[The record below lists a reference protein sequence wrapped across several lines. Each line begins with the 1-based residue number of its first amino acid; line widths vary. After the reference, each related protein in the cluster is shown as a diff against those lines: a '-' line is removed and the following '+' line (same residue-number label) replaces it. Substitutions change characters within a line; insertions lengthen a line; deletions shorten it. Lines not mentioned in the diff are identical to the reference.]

1 MSATAPVVTIDG
13 PAGVG
18 KSTVGRRI
26 ASILGLPFIDTGIF
40 YRALTVAAGRAGLR
54 AGSAREIARLAERLQ
69 LEINTDPS
77 APAQSWQA
85 RVDGEDLRGELW
97 DPALGS
103 LLSYVARQPE
113 VREALLH
120 FQRAPAADGAVA
132 VGRDTGTVVFPAA
145 DCKVYLDAPAEVR
158 VSRRRKELQGRGLET
173 PEEVLRADVLNRDQT
188 DRSRTHAP
196 LAVPADALA
205 IDTTSSS
212 AEEVVDLVLEECRRN
227 GIGTAGWVGHPR

>member
-1 MSATAPVVTIDG
+1 LSVSAPVVTIDG

-40 YRALTVAAGRAGLR
+40 YRALTVAASRAGLK
-54 AGSAREIARLAERLQ
+54 AGSAREIAGLAERLQ
-69 LEINTDPS
+69 LEINSDPE
-77 APAQSWQA
+77 APADSWQA
-85 RVDGEDLRGELW
+85 RVDGEDLTGELW

-113 VREALLH
+113 VRDALLH
-120 FQRAPAADGAVA
+120 FQRRPAAHGAVA

-145 DCKVYLDAPAEVR
+145 DCKVYLDAPPEVR
-158 VSRRRKELQGRGLET
+158 VGRRRKELQGRGLET

-196 LAVPADALA
+196 LTVPADALA
-205 IDTTSSS
+205 IDTTSRS
-212 AEEVVDLVLEECRRN
+212 AEEVVDVVLDECRRR
-227 GIGTAGWVGHPR
+227 GIGAIGESGPSR

>member
-40 YRALTVAAGRAGLR
+40 YRALTVAASRAGLQD
-54 AGSAREIARLAERLQ
+54 GSAQAIARLAERLQ
-69 LEINTDPS
+69 LEINSDPE
-77 APAQSWQA
+77 APPDSWQA
-85 RVDGEDLRGELW
+85 RVDGQDLRGELW

-113 VREALLH
+113 VRDALLH
-120 FQRAPAADGAVA
+120 FQREPAAHGAVA

-145 DCKVYLDAPAEVR
+145 DCKVYLDAPTEVR
-158 VSRRRKELQGRGLET
+158 VGRRRKELQARGLDT
-173 PEEVLRADVLNRDQT
+173 PDAVLRADVLNRDQT
-188 DRSRTHAP
+188 DRSRPHGP
-196 LAVPADALA
+196 LTVPADAFP
-205 IDTTSSS
+205 IDTASKS
-212 AEEVVDLVLEECRRN
+212 ANEVVSMVLEECRRR
-227 GIGTAGWVGHPR
+227 GVGVTGAGEHSA

>member
-1 MSATAPVVTIDG
+1 LTTLAPVVTIDG

-26 ASILGLPFIDTGIF
+26 ASIFCLPFIDTGIF
-40 YRALTVAAGRAGLR
+40 YRALTVAASRAGLQD
-54 AGSAREIARLAERLQ
+54 GSARAIALLAERLR
-69 LEINTDPS
+69 LEINSDPE
-77 APAQSWQA
+77 APADAWQA
-85 RVDGEDLRGELW
+85 RVDGQELRSELW

-113 VREALLH
+113 VRKVLLH
-120 FQRAPAADGAVA
+120 FQREPAAAGGVA

-158 VSRRRKELQGRGLET
+158 VGRRRKELLGRGLET

-188 DRSRTHAP
+188 DRSRVHAP
-196 LAVPADALA
+196 LTVPADAFA
-205 IDTTSSS
+205 IDTTSRS
-212 AEEVVDLVLEECRRN
+212 ADEVVDLVLEECRRR
-227 GIGTAGWVGHPR
+227 GVGVTGGGEHPA

>member
-1 MSATAPVVTIDG
+1 MSAAAPVVTIDG

-26 ASILGLPFIDTGIF
+26 ASILGLPFVDTGIF
-40 YRALTVAAGRAGLR
+40 YRALTVAANRAGFQT
-54 AGSAREIARLAERLQ
+54 GSAREIAQLAERLQ
-69 LEINTDPS
+69 LEVNSDPEAS
-77 APAQSWQA
+77 ADSWQA
-85 RVDGEDLRGELW
+85 RVDGEELRGELW
-97 DPALGS
+97 DPTLGS

-113 VREALLH
+113 VRDALLH
-120 FQRAPAADGAVA
+120 FQRGPAAHGAVL

-158 VSRRRKELQGRGLET
+158 VGRRRKELRARGLQT

-188 DRSRTHAP
+188 DRSRSHAP
-196 LAVPADALA
+196 LTIPADALA

-212 AEEVVDLVLEECRRN
+212 AQEVVDLVLEECRRR
-227 GIGTAGWVGHPR
+227 GIGASQGTGPSR